1 MALFY
6 HVIEHHCDLRD
17 RPADVNETEKEKI
30 EKYLAPRRHLI
41 VCRGIVSL
49 LISCHRHPCYRR
61 CKNA

>member
-30 EKYLAPRRHLI
+30 EKYLAPRRHLMICVGLVLTI
-41 VCRGIVSL
+41 VV
-49 LISCHRHPCYRR
+49 HRR
-61 CKNA
+61 CRNA